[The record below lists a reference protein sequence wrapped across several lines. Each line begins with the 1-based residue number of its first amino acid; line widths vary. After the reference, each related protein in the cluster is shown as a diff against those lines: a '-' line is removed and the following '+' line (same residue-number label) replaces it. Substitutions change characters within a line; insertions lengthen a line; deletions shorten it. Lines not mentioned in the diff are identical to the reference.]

1 MHSVTLLLII
11 AFPIAILGFAAR
23 DAARTRRPPPNRRR
37 APTSSSTEPAESVKR
52 KRAPHQFDHT
62 KEEARPF
69 LDNRAAVKEQTP
81 NDENSAL
88 YIFEDDDGDKHA
100 SIIPEGKHITYV
112 SLDQLFPNLDFS
124 HKFYTDGKFRDD
136 LRNAMRED
144 IFDSTPAYESMSEKA
159 RKILLMPDSS
169 LQGSW
174 SCNETALR
182 MNKLTLVLRQYLGEE
197 SPTGDEFMETI
208 GALCGSEPSYHW
220 IDIVGVMNRKIPHS
234 WHQDSGRSRGG
245 DTKTVLL
252 GFPKEDNYTGVG
264 VFSHAV
270 KLKYERVSSEE
281 HALND
286 PVVYPGL
293 KVDEE
298 YIVRPQFTKGKEIVM
313 FRDIDVI
320 HSSPD
325 VAYRAS
331 VMRFM

>member
-1 MHSVTLLLII
+1 MVELVRS
-11 AFPIAILGFAAR
+11 
-23 DAARTRRPPPNRRR
+23 
-37 APTSSSTEPAESVKR
+37 
-52 KRAPHQFDHT
+52 
-62 KEEARPF
+62 
-69 LDNRAAVKEQTP
+69 
-81 NDENSAL
+81 
-88 YIFEDDDGDKHA
+88 A

-112 SLDQLFPNLDFS
+112 SFDQLFPNLDLS
-124 HKFYTDGKFRDD
+124 HKFCTDGKFRDD

-174 SCNETALR
+174 SCNDTALR
-182 MNKLTLVLRQYLGEE
+182 MNKLTLVLRKYLGED

-208 GALCGSEPSYHW
+208 GALCGSEPSHHW

-234 WHQDSGRSRGG
+234 WHQDTGRSRGG

-252 GFPKEDNYTGVG
+252 GFPKEDDYNGVG

-293 KVDEE
+293 KIDEE
-298 YIVRPQFTKGKEIVM
+298 YIVRPRFTKGKEIVM

>member
-1 MHSVTLLLII
+1 MHSVTLLLVL
-11 AFPIAILGFAAR
+11 AFPIAIFGFAAR

-37 APTSSSTEPAESVKR
+37 APTSSSTEPAESAKR

-69 LDNRAAVKEQTP
+69 LDNRAAVKEQTA

-88 YIFEDDDGDKHA
+88 YIFEGDEQA

-112 SLDQLFPNLDFS
+112 SLDQLFPNFDLS
-124 HKFYTDGKFRDD
+124 HKFCTDGKFRDD

-174 SCNETALR
+174 SCNETTLR
-182 MNKLTLVLRQYLGEE
+182 MNKLTFVLRQYLGEE

-234 WHQDSGRSRGG
+234 WHQDSGRSRGEIQRPCCL
-245 DTKTVLL
+245 D
-252 GFPKEDNYTGVG
+252 
-264 VFSHAV
+264 S
-270 KLKYERVSSEE
+270 LKKITTME
-281 HALND
+281 L
-286 PVVYPGL
+286 VYSAML
-293 KVDEE
+293 
-298 YIVRPQFTKGKEIVM
+298 
-313 FRDIDVI
+313 
-320 HSSPD
+320 
-325 VAYRAS
+325 
-331 VMRFM
+331 